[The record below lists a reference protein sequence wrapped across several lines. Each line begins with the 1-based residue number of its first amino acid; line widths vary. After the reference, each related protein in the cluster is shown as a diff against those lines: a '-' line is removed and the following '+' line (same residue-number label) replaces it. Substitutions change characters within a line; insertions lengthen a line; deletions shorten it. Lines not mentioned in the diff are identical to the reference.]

1 MGAKAQIFI
10 TAEDLTGPGLKK
22 VQQSFQKVGSQLS
35 SIGRKMSLFITTP
48 LAILGGVALK
58 AAADFEKQQV
68 AFEVM
73 LGSAEKAGNLL
84 KDIIDFSA
92 KTPFKLPGLQ
102 TAAARLL
109 GFGIEAEKVVN
120 TMNMLGNAA
129 MGDQARL
136 DRLTLAF
143 GKLRAKGKATLE
155 ELNMFLEAGVP
166 ILDELSR
173 MYGVTTQDMFEM
185 ISKGKIGFEDV
196 NKALTNLTTGTG
208 MFAGMLE
215 KQSQTLSGLFST
227 ILDNLK
233 LLGMEIMQT
242 ILPAIKEFATKAL
255 KLIERLR
262 GMNERT
268 KKLIVIV
275 AGLTAVVGPL
285 MIALG
290 GLVTMLNFLAAAG
303 GPVMWVIAAIGLLV
317 TAGILLYTHWEKV
330 SRFLEQ
336 IWVNIAT
343 TAQQIF
349 QAVKIAVLQP
359 LIDILNGL
367 RFIRELFG
375 GEATKIINAIQTLTN
390 AQVESAITIKELG
403 DRRREANKTAK
414 ALREE
419 EKKLA
424 EVQAEMNEV
433 LITAPSLVEDYT
445 AKIDDLTEAE
455 EELLHNINHTSER
468 LHAADNAM
476 WEASLTTDKYAEA
489 MQRLGDEARRL
500 NTKLPEITDNTER
513 LKEEVLETA
522 DVMEKTWGRSWEIMG
537 DQTKSGADKIK
548 EIMKN
553 MFVYF
558 LEAEAKKLLVLA
570 AEAFAAFNIIGGTGF
585 MAAAALAYGAI
596 GFIQSLAQGGIT
608 TDETL
613 AHLHPNEAVI
623 PLDSPQGRRI
633 MGPTINVYNYIS
645 GSVQTEKDL
654 AETIAEEIGRQGYS
668 VT

>member
-303 GPVMWVIAAIGLLV
+303 GPIMWIIAAIGLLV

-433 LITAPSLVEDYT
+433 LITASPIVEDYT
-445 AKIDDLTEAE
+445 AKIDDLNEAWGNAE
-455 EELLHNINHTSER
+455 DYDWIIDMYDSVADST
-468 LHAADNAM
+468 AAAAM
-476 WEASLTTDKYAEA
+476 QTDIYSEA
-489 MQRLGDEARRL
+489 MRRL
-500 NTKLPEITDNTER
+500 ENKARLLEQPLAEVTNQTE
-513 LKEEVLETA
+513 LMKAAALEAAETIEGDWSRA
-522 DVMEKTWGRSWEIMG
+522 WEIMG
-537 DQTKSGADKIK
+537 DSTMSAAEKIK
-548 EIMKN
+548 QVIGGLLADVMR
-553 MFVYF
+553 MIG
-558 LEAEAKKLLVLA
+558 KKLLVLA
-570 AEAFAAFNIIGGTGF
+570 MEAFVPGWTFNPAAGIGYLAAS
-585 MAAAALAYGAI
+585 AAAYAAA
-596 GFIQSLAQGGIT
+596 GFIQSLGQGGIVT
-608 TDETL
+608 RPTL
-613 AHLHPNEAVI
+613 ALVGESGPEAVV
-623 PLDSPQGRRI
+623 PLGKGGGI
-633 MGPTINVYNYIS
+633 GMTVIVNVY

-654 AETIAEEIGRQGYS
+654 AETIAREIGRQGYS